1 MDGEMIFTADLVREI
16 TLPLRIIPGKA
27 SIDGDA
33 TTSSETVTLPWGMPN
48 GISGKDLL
56 LVDDILDTGSTCILL
71 RKESSR
77 HLQADYLGF
86 EIPNRFVIG
95 YGMDYASLY
104 RNLTCIGVLNQETEY
119 GIFMAITVLLG
130 RKTLMQKR
138 LGEEQI
144 EAQ

>member
-1 MDGEMIFTADLVREI
+1 MPVMDGEMIFTADLVREI

-56 LVDDILDTGSTCILL
+56 LLDDILDTGSTLNHLKKLLLQEGGRSVRTCILL
-71 RKESSR
+71 QKESSR

-95 YGMDYASLY
+95 YGMDYAGLY
-104 RNLTCIGVLNQETEY
+104 RNLTCIGVLNQETSREV
-119 GIFMAITVLLG
+119 T
-130 RKTLMQKR
+130 
-138 LGEEQI
+138 
-144 EAQ
+144 